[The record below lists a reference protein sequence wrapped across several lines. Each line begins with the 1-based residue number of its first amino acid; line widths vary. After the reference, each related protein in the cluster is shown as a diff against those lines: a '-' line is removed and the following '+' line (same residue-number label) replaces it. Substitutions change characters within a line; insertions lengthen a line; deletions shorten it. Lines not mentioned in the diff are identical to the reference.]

1 MYLLIIITV
10 FLNSCSNK
18 KEPSLEEVL
27 ATNDVELLKSR
38 KSEIDAKLEEL
49 TLDLNQLNNKLSVLN
64 KDRNTPLITT
74 IRTSE
79 QKFNHFIELQ
89 GNVKTK
95 QNVLVY
101 PEMPG
106 ILNKVYVKEGQKV
119 KKDQILATIDDG
131 GLSQQLLLL
140 KSNEQLAK
148 TTFERQKR
156 LWDQKIGSEIQ
167 YLQAKTS
174 YDSQKNATKQLKK
187 QLGKFTIRAPFSGI
201 IDDVFKEKGTVVA
214 PGPGAELFR
223 IINLSNMYIETDVP
237 ESYISSIK
245 KNKMVEVN
253 FPILG
258 RSYDSSIRQV
268 GNFINPS
275 NRTFRIEVGIPN
287 LDGEIKPNLT
297 AKLRLNDYSNSNA
310 ILIPQS
316 IISENA
322 KGQQFIYVVKD
333 NKEKNQVYAERLVI
347 ETGKT
352 NGDFIEVT
360 KNLDANVE
368 VILEG
373 ARSVNNGQVVK
384 VFSRMLRFRCR
395 VIIEKNE
402 SRGRR
407 F

>member
-1 MYLLIIITV
+1 MKNTYLLILITV

-18 KEPSLEEVL
+18 KQLSLEEVL
-27 ATNDVELLKSR
+27 VTNDVELLKSR

-49 TLDLNQLNNKLSVLN
+49 SLDLDQLNNKLSILN

-74 IRTSE
+74 ITTSE
-79 QKFNHFIELQ
+79 QKFYHFIELQ

-119 KKDQILATIDDG
+119 IKDDILATIDDG

-156 LWDQKIGSEIQ
+156 LWDQQIGSEIQ

-174 YDSQKNATKQLKK
+174 YDSQKNATRQLKK

-214 PGPGAELFR
+214 PGPGAEIFR

-333 NKEKNQVYAERLVI
+333 NKEKNQVYAERLII

-352 NGDFIEVT
+352 KGDFIEVT

-384 VFSRMLRFRCR
+384 V
-395 VIIEKNE
+395 INKK
-402 SRGRR
+402 
-407 F
+407 

>member
-1 MYLLIIITV
+1 MKNTYLLILITV

-18 KEPSLEEVL
+18 KQLSLEEVL
-27 ATNDVELLKSR
+27 VTNDVELLKSR

-49 TLDLNQLNNKLSVLN
+49 SLDLDQLNNKLSILN

-74 IRTSE
+74 ITSSE

-119 KKDQILATIDDG
+119 IKDEILATIDDG

-156 LWDQKIGSEIQ
+156 LWDQQIGSEIQ

-174 YDSQKNATKQLKK
+174 YNSQKNATRQLKK

-201 IDDVFKEKGTVVA
+201 IDNVFKEKGTVVA
-214 PGPGAELFR
+214 PGPGAEIFR

-258 RSYDSSIRQV
+258 RSYDTSIRQV

-384 VFSRMLRFRCR
+384 V
-395 VIIEKNE
+395 IKKIN
-402 SRGRR
+402 
-407 F
+407 

>member
-1 MYLLIIITV
+1 MKNIYLLIIITV

-74 IRTSE
+74 ITTSE

-214 PGPGAELFR
+214 PGPGAEIFR

-258 RSYDSSIRQV
+258 RSYDTSIRQV

-384 VFSRMLRFRCR
+384 V
-395 VIIEKNE
+395 INKK
-402 SRGRR
+402 
-407 F
+407 

>member
-1 MYLLIIITV
+1 MKNIYLLIIITV

-156 LWDQKIGSEIQ
+156 LWDQQIGSEIQ

-174 YDSQKNATKQLKK
+174 YDSQKNATRQLKK
-187 QLGKFTIRAPFSGI
+187 QLDKFTIRAPFSGI

-214 PGPGAELFR
+214 PGPGAEIFR

-360 KNLDANVE
+360 KNLDANVDI
-368 VILEG
+368 ILEG

-384 VFSRMLRFRCR
+384 V
-395 VIIEKNE
+395 INKK
-402 SRGRR
+402 
-407 F
+407 

>member
-1 MYLLIIITV
+1 MKNTYLLILITV

-18 KEPSLEEVL
+18 KQLSLEEVL
-27 ATNDVELLKSR
+27 VTNDVELLKSR

-49 TLDLNQLNNKLSVLN
+49 SLDLDQLNNKLSILN

-74 IRTSE
+74 ITTSE

-119 KKDQILATIDDG
+119 IKDEILATIDDG

-156 LWDQKIGSEIQ
+156 LWDQQIGSEIQ

-174 YDSQKNATKQLKK
+174 YNSQKNATRQLKK

-201 IDDVFKEKGTVVA
+201 IDNVFKEKGTVVA
-214 PGPGAELFR
+214 PGPGAEIFR

-297 AKLRLNDYSNSNA
+297 AKLRLNDYSSSNA

-384 VFSRMLRFRCR
+384 V
-395 VIIEKNE
+395 INKK
-402 SRGRR
+402 
-407 F
+407 

>member
-1 MYLLIIITV
+1 MKNTYLLILITV

-18 KEPSLEEVL
+18 KQLSLEEVL
-27 ATNDVELLKSR
+27 VTNDVELLKSR

-49 TLDLNQLNNKLSVLN
+49 SLDLDQLNNKLSILN

-74 IRTSE
+74 ITTSE
-79 QKFNHFIELQ
+79 EKFNHFIELQ

-119 KKDQILATIDDG
+119 IKDDILATIDDG

-156 LWDQKIGSEIQ
+156 LWDQQIGSEIQ

-174 YDSQKNATKQLKK
+174 YDSQKNATRQLKK

-214 PGPGAELFR
+214 PGPGAEIFR

-253 FPILG
+253 FPILE

-275 NRTFRIEVGIPN
+275 NRTFKIEVGIPN
-287 LDGEIKPNLT
+287 IDGEIKPNLT
-297 AKLRLNDYSNSNA
+297 AKLKLNDYSNLNA

-322 KGQQFIYVVKD
+322 NGQQFIYVVKED
-333 NKEKNQVYAERLVI
+333 KENRQVYAERLVI

-352 NGDFIEVT
+352 DGDFIEVT

-384 VFSRMLRFRCR
+384 V
-395 VIIEKNE
+395 INKK
-402 SRGRR
+402 
-407 F
+407 

>member
-1 MYLLIIITV
+1 MKNTYLLILITV

-18 KEPSLEEVL
+18 KQLSLEEVL
-27 ATNDVELLKSR
+27 VTNDVELLKSR

-49 TLDLNQLNNKLSVLN
+49 SLDLDQLNNKLSILN

-74 IRTSE
+74 ITTSE

-119 KKDQILATIDDG
+119 IKDDILATIDDG

-156 LWDQKIGSEIQ
+156 LWDQQIGSEIQ

-174 YDSQKNATKQLKK
+174 YDSQKNATRQLKK
-187 QLGKFTIRAPFSGI
+187 QLDKFTIRAPFSGI

-214 PGPGAELFR
+214 PGPGAEIFR

-360 KNLDANVE
+360 KNLDANVDI
-368 VILEG
+368 ILEG

-384 VFSRMLRFRCR
+384 V
-395 VIIEKNE
+395 INKK
-402 SRGRR
+402 
-407 F
+407 

>member
-1 MYLLIIITV
+1 MKNTYLLILITV

-18 KEPSLEEVL
+18 KQLSLEEVL
-27 ATNDVELLKSR
+27 VTNDVELLKSR

-49 TLDLNQLNNKLSVLN
+49 SLDLDQLNNKLSILN

-74 IRTSE
+74 ITTSE

-119 KKDQILATIDDG
+119 IKDEILATIDDG

-156 LWDQKIGSEIQ
+156 LWDQQIGSEIQ

-174 YDSQKNATKQLKK
+174 YDSQKNATRQLKK

-214 PGPGAELFR
+214 PGPGAEIFR

-237 ESYISSIK
+237 ENYISSIK

-258 RSYDSSIRQV
+258 RSYDTSIRQV

-384 VFSRMLRFRCR
+384 V
-395 VIIEKNE
+395 INKK
-402 SRGRR
+402 
-407 F
+407 

>member
-1 MYLLIIITV
+1 MKNTYLLILITV

-18 KEPSLEEVL
+18 KQLSLEEVL
-27 ATNDVELLKSR
+27 VTNDVELLKSR

-49 TLDLNQLNNKLSVLN
+49 SLDLDQLNNKLSILN

-74 IRTSE
+74 ITTSE

-119 KKDQILATIDDG
+119 IKDQILATIDDG

-156 LWDQKIGSEIQ
+156 LWDQQIGSEIQ

-174 YDSQKNATKQLKK
+174 YDSQKNATRQLKK

-214 PGPGAELFR
+214 PGPGAEIFR

-360 KNLDANVE
+360 KNLDANVDI
-368 VILEG
+368 ILEG

-384 VFSRMLRFRCR
+384 V
-395 VIIEKNE
+395 INKK
-402 SRGRR
+402 
-407 F
+407 

>member
-1 MYLLIIITV
+1 MKNTYLLIIITV

-18 KEPSLEEVL
+18 KEPSLEEIL

-49 TLDLNQLNNKLSVLN
+49 SLDLNQLNNKLNVLN

-74 IRTSE
+74 ITTSE
-79 QKFNHFIELQ
+79 QQFNHFIELQ

-131 GLSQQLLLL
+131 GLSQQLMLLE
-140 KSNEQLAK
+140 SNEQLAK

-156 LWDQKIGSEIQ
+156 LWDQQIGSEIQ

-174 YDSQKNATKQLKK
+174 YDSQKNTTRQLKK
-187 QLGKFTIRAPFSGI
+187 QLDKFTIRAPFSGI

-253 FPILG
+253 FPILE

-275 NRTFRIEVGIPN
+275 NRTFKIEVGIPN
-287 LDGEIKPNLT
+287 IDGEIKPNLT
-297 AKLRLNDYSNSNA
+297 AKLKLNDYSNLNA

-360 KNLDANVE
+360 KNLDANVDI
-368 VILEG
+368 ILEG

-384 VFSRMLRFRCR
+384 V
-395 VIIEKNE
+395 INKK
-402 SRGRR
+402 
-407 F
+407 

>member
-1 MYLLIIITV
+1 MKNTYLLIIITV

-18 KEPSLEEVL
+18 KEPSLEEIL
-27 ATNDVELLKSR
+27 ATNDIELLKSK

-49 TLDLNQLNNKLSVLN
+49 SLDLNQLNNKLNVLN

-74 IRTSE
+74 ITTIE
-79 QKFNHFIELQ
+79 QQFNHFIELQ

-156 LWDQKIGSEIQ
+156 LWDQQIGSEIQ

-174 YDSQKNATKQLKK
+174 YDSQKNATRQLKK

-214 PGPGAELFR
+214 PGPGAEIFR

-360 KNLDANVE
+360 KNLDANVDI
-368 VILEG
+368 ILEG

-384 VFSRMLRFRCR
+384 V
-395 VIIEKNE
+395 INKK
-402 SRGRR
+402 
-407 F
+407 